1 LEYGSKERKTF
12 RRASG
17 YTPEENVVFSKP
29 EAGAKAQR
37 LGEEF
42 VLKRKAEK
50 RKAGRRKAEK
60 MDKDVESDEE
70 V

>member
-1 LEYGSKERKTF
+1 M
-12 RRASG
+12 
-17 YTPEENVVFSKP
+17 FSKP